1 MTAPTVRETPAEL
14 DLGYFDAYVQ
24 RLAAADWA
32 YEHADDP
39 RAFKAGQAQVQAL
52 RAESAT
58 HPVLADLF
66 RAAASQ
72 PVSVSMPF
80 LDYAAWR
87 RRELARVDAPRSDVQ
102 RLARAV
108 RQLSTALAMA
118 APDNALPGRAMQ
130 LLHELKLLEP

>member
-1 MTAPTVRETPAEL
+1 MSEL
-14 DLGYFDAYVQ
+14 DLGFFDAYVQ

-52 RAESAT
+52 RAEAAT
-58 HPVLADLF
+58 HPVLQDLF
-66 RAAASQ
+66 TAASRGAMD
-72 PVSVSMPF
+72 VRMPF

-87 RRELARVDAPRSDVQ
+87 RRDLARVDAPRSDVQ

-108 RQLSTALAMA
+108 RQLAKALAMA
-118 APDNALPGRAMQ
+118 APDNALPSRAMQ
-130 LLHELKLLEP
+130 LLGELKMLEP